1 MITLDYMTHNVGH
14 IKKTKLKEYDKK
26 LADIRA
32 NFEAREDMLGW
43 YDIEKTITEDQLAK
57 IKELTQKIHTTHS
70 VLIVI
75 GVGGSYLGA
84 EAIQKSMTNY
94 FSDFNKNNVI
104 FAGYNLS
111 GEYLESLIK
120 YLDNKNFF
128 INYISK
134 SGTTLEP
141 SLAFEVLLKYA
152 KQRYP
157 NKYRERVIITTNA
170 TGSPLVGLAEQNG
183 YHLLKMPNDI
193 GGRYSLLTV
202 VGMLPLSVC
211 GVDIN
216 AMLQGAKDQSK
227 NIDLALEY
235 AVARDVLY
243 HEGYKV
249 EAFTIYEPKLSDLA
263 GWWQQLFGETQGK
276 DKKGI
281 FPICNVN
288 TSNLH
293 SIGQYLQDGED
304 IIFET
309 VLRIKDLGDFKLANA
324 DISFSDLNNIVL
336 DQVAVAH
343 AIGNTPS
350 IIISIDQISAYN
362 LGGLIYFFFI
372 AAAAGGYL
380 LEVNP
385 YDQPG
390 VEEYKKLIKQ
400 KTKDILKN

>member
-1 MITLDYMTHNVGH
+1 
-14 IKKTKLKEYDKK
+14 
-26 LADIRA
+26 
-32 NFEAREDMLGW
+32 
-43 YDIEKTITEDQLAK
+43 
-57 IKELTQKIHTTHS
+57 
-70 VLIVI
+70 
-75 GVGGSYLGA
+75 
-84 EAIQKSMTNY
+84 
-94 FSDFNKNNVI
+94 
-104 FAGYNLS
+104 
-111 GEYLESLIK
+111 
-120 YLDNKNFF
+120 
-128 INYISK
+128 
-134 SGTTLEP
+134 
-141 SLAFEVLLKYA
+141 
-152 KQRYP
+152 
-157 NKYRERVIITTNA
+157 
-170 TGSPLVGLAEQNG
+170 
-183 YHLLKMPNDI
+183 
-193 GGRYSLLTV
+193 
-202 VGMLPLSVC
+202 
-211 GVDIN
+211 
-216 AMLQGAKDQSK
+216 
-227 NIDLALEY
+227 
-235 AVARDVLY
+235 
-243 HEGYKV
+243 
-249 EAFTIYEPKLSDLA
+249 
-263 GWWQQLFGETQGK
+263 WWQQLFGETQGK